1 MYLNLIKKLDQNQ
14 KYIYLLPGY
23 IFNFFSTSALLVIVY
38 FSDLNYLAA
47 DLGLASSFLLFI
59 CHFLSLN
66 ERGVLLAEGNLD
78 RINSAF
84 IFRLQSSLILLFI
97 ASLFFI
103 SQNIFNIFTLSISIL
118 IISQWCIEIF
128 LIKCE
133 TKKIYKY
140 LKFNIIASA
149 IYILTSVILIFNG
162 KVLIFSV
169 FTISYNLII
178 LTLCLSTFKKLN
190 LFFDYINYYRFF
202 LKKNLHS
209 NRLTSSFF
217 ISVSNFYFRY
227 FIYILFSK
235 ELAASVFT
243 FFTLGSFP
251 ASIYSL
257 ILAPSL
263 IKDKYRFKDLNILLI
278 IYTVYFCVGV
288 GLLFSYYN
296 QIEFAKNLN
305 FLIAGLSMI
314 GSIIMIY
321 AFHKRQILIHNKKSR
336 SLCFQIDIFYSLS
349 VISIIPLIYSIGS
362 NILLPAAFL
371 FTSIIAY
378 LFYGLT
384 IKIKKFQK
392 NLYFFILFLFLPI
405 YIILFDNNFVFFP
418 KIYFSTDP
426 FFSSSFSLNTLPIPL
441 SFFLILIIFYLFVK
455 NYLIDRDILYVFS
468 LTIILGLT
476 SISVL
481 KYNLKSE
488 NIYILLQFSF
498 PFLAF
503 IIGNQ
508 FAKLSSQH
516 LKFFKS
522 LFFIYLFIILLQ
534 FFDIFNSKDL
544 ILSSNISSF
553 GVYKHL
559 QYVSQFIG
567 ISFLIS
573 IAYLIRLNYFNKLQ
587 IFILI
592 LLTNI
597 YLILSTSISGFIY
610 TGILSL
616 LMILIF
622 MKEDF
627 AKRFNYLYFG
637 LFTILSF
644 FVIKIQFDHQAS
656 YIVETT
662 YFKIIN
668 FLPLLSDRI
677 LSIFLYLREIYNFE
691 NFLFGKNNLDEL
703 NPLFN
708 TSFNYFVDFIYN
720 LGFLTLLP
728 LIYLIVQFFINFLN
742 YIKKSN
748 SKFIIFLS
756 ISILI
761 FLIIDTFIK
770 SSLRELYTGSL
781 LYFFWGYS
789 FHYLRKR

>member
-1 MYLNLIKKLDQNQ
+1 MFLQLIKKFNYNK
-14 KYIYLLPGY
+14 KYIYLIPSY
-23 IFNFFSTSALLVIVY
+23 TFNFFSTSTLLVIVY

-66 ERGVLLAEGNLD
+66 ERGVLLAEGNLEK
-78 RINSAF
+78 INSAF
-84 IFRLQSSLILLFI
+84 IFRLQSSLVLLLI
-97 ASLFFI
+97 ASFFFI
-103 SQNIFNIFTLSISIL
+103 FQNIFSLFIFSISIL
-118 IISQWCIEIF
+118 IISQWCVEIF
-128 LIKCE
+128 LVKCE
-133 TKKIYKY
+133 IRNTYVY
-140 LKFNIIASA
+140 LKYNTIASI
-149 IYILTSVILIFNG
+149 IYILFSIILIFYG
-162 KVLIFSV
+162 KVFIFSIL
-169 FTISYNLII
+169 TIIYNLVV
-178 LTLCLSTFKKLN
+178 LLLCLFTFKKLK
-190 LFFDYINYYRFF
+190 LFFDYINYYKFF
-202 LKKNLHS
+202 FKKSLYS

-227 FIYILFSK
+227 FIYILFTK

-263 IKDKYRFKDLNILLI
+263 IKDKYRFKDLNTLLI
-278 IYTVYFCVGV
+278 VYTVYFFIGV
-288 GLLFSYYN
+288 GILYSYYY
-296 QIEFAKNLN
+296 QIEFTQNLN

-321 AFHKRQILIHNKKSR
+321 AFHKRQIMIHHENTR

-349 VISIIPLIYSIGS
+349 VICIIPLIYSIGS
-362 NILLPAAFL
+362 NILLTGAFL
-371 FTSIIAY
+371 ITSIIAY
-378 LFYGLT
+378 IFYGLDF
-384 IKIKKFQK
+384 KIKKFK
-392 NLYFFILFLFLPI
+392 NFYIFILLLFLPI
-405 YIILFDNNFVFFP
+405 YFILFKENFVFFP
-418 KIYFSTDP
+418 KIYFSSDP
-426 FFSSSFSLNTLPIPL
+426 FFNSGFSLDTLPIPF
-441 SFFLILIIFYLFVK
+441 SFFLILIIFYLVVK

-468 LTIILGLT
+468 LTVILGLT

-481 KYNLKSE
+481 KHNLKSE

-508 FAKLSSQH
+508 FAKLENQH
-516 LKFFKS
+516 IKFFKS
-522 LFFIYLFIILLQ
+522 LFFVCLFIISLQ
-534 FFDIFNSKDL
+534 FFDIFKSKDL

-573 IAYLIRLNYFNKLQ
+573 IAYLIKLNYFNKLQ
-587 IFILI
+587 VFVLLLI
-592 LLTNI
+592 TNI
-597 YLILSTSISGFIY
+597 YIILSASISGFIY
-610 TGILSL
+610 TATLSL
-616 LMILIF
+616 LLVIIILKDIF
-622 MKEDF
+622 IK
-627 AKRFNYLYFG
+627 KISYLYLA
-637 LFTILSF
+637 LFLIVSF
-644 FVIKIQFDHQAS
+644 IVIKIQFDHQAS

-677 LSIFLYLREIYNFE
+677 LSILFYLGEIYNFKD
-691 NFLFGKNNLDEL
+691 FLFGKNNLHEL

-708 TSFNYFVDFIYN
+708 TSFNYFIDFIYN

-728 LIYLIVQFFINFLN
+728 LIYLIINFMINFMSYLN
-742 YIKKSN
+742 KSK
-748 SKFIIFLS
+748 SEFIIFLS

-761 FLIIDTFIK
+761 FLIVDTFIK
-770 SSLRELYTGSL
+770 SSLRELHTGSL

-789 FHYLRKR
+789 FYHLRKK

>member
-1 MYLNLIKKLDQNQ
+1 MYLNLIKKLDQNK

-38 FSDLNYLAA
+38 FSNLNYLAA

-59 CHFLSLN
+59 CHLLSLN

-84 IFRLQSSLILLFI
+84 IFRLQSSLILLVI

-103 SQNIFNIFTLSISIL
+103 SQNIFNIFILSISIL

-128 LIKCE
+128 LVKCE
-133 TKKIYKY
+133 TKKTYKY
-140 LKFNIIASA
+140 LKFNTIAST
-149 IYILTSVILIFNG
+149 IYILISIILILNG

-169 FTISYNLII
+169 FTILYNLII

-190 LFFDYINYYRFF
+190 LFFDYINYYKFF
-202 LKKNLHS
+202 FKKNLYS

-251 ASIYSL
+251 ASVYSL

-263 IKDKYRFKDLNILLI
+263 IKDKYKFKDLNILLI
-278 IYTVYFCVGV
+278 IYTVYFCIGV

-296 QIEFAKNLN
+296 QIEFSKNLN

-321 AFHKRQILIHNKKSR
+321 AFHKRQIMIHNEKSR

-362 NILLPAAFL
+362 NYLLPAAFL
-371 FTSIIAY
+371 FTSFLAY
-378 LFYGLT
+378 LFYGLE
-384 IKIKKFQK
+384 IKIKKFQ
-392 NLYFFILFLFLPI
+392 NLYLYILFLFLPI
-405 YIILFDNNFVFFP
+405 YIILFDNNFNFFP
-418 KIYFSTDP
+418 KIYFSADP
-426 FFSSSFSLNTLPIPL
+426 FFNSGFSLDTLPIPL
-441 SFFLILIIFYLFVK
+441 SFFLILIIFYLVVK
-455 NYLIDRDILYVFS
+455 NFLIDRDILYVFS
-468 LTIILGLT
+468 LTVILGLT

-516 LKFFKS
+516 LKFFKI
-522 LFFIYLFIILLQ
+522 LFFIYLFIISLQ
-534 FFDIFNSKDL
+534 FFDIFKSKDL

-573 IAYLIRLNYFNKLQ
+573 IAYLIRFNYFNKLQ
-587 IFILI
+587 IFVLILI
-592 LLTNI
+592 TNI

-610 TGILSL
+610 TGFLSL
-616 LMILIF
+616 LLILIF
-622 MKEDF
+622 LREVFKKRSNYIYLCFF
-627 AKRFNYLYFG
+627 A
-637 LFTILSF
+637 ILSF
-644 FVIKIQFDHQAS
+644 FVIKIQFEHQAS

-662 YFKIIN
+662 YFKIIH
-668 FLPLLSDRI
+668 FLPLLSDR
-677 LSIFLYLREIYNFE
+677 LFSIFYYLKEILNYK
-691 NFLFGKNNLDEL
+691 NFLFGKNNLYEL

-728 LIYLIVQFFINFLN
+728 LIYLIIKFLKNFLN
-742 YIKKSN
+742 YIKKS
-748 SKFIIFLS
+748 SSEFTVFLS
-756 ISILI
+756 ISILL
-761 FLIIDTFIK
+761 FLILDTFIK

-781 LYFFWGYS
+781 LYFFWGFS
-789 FHYLRKR
+789 FHYLRKK